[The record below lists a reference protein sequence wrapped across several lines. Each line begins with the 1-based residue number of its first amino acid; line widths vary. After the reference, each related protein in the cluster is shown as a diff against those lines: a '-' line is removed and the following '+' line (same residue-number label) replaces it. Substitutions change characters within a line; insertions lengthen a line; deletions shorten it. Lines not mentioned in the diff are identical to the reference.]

1 MLNQEEILQSGN
13 LELAQNLKRLI
24 HSVVDKANDMVD
36 NAERADELYTA
47 IKIAEVAG
55 KITGIV
61 REKQTINMQINQISG
76 FTFIEIDKPAII
88 QEEIKTVESYS
99 QLLK

>member
-1 MLNQEEILQSGN
+1 MNQEQILQSGN
-13 LELAQNLKRLI
+13 IELARNLKTLI
-24 HSVVDKANDMVD
+24 HNVVSKANDMVD
-36 NAERADELYTA
+36 NAQRPDELYTA

-76 FTFIEIDKPAII
+76 FTFIELNKPTE
-88 QEEIKTVESYS
+88 QEEVITVENYS
-99 QLLK
+99 PLLK